1 MLINFNCHF
10 LLKPNKF
17 QKEVKISIDKKLS
30 SKMMIFEIT
39 QVWRETLKNVVL
51 PFIIEIL
58 LKYTHTHNSKKLGSE
73 QTRHNGVR
81 VNDVILVQVI
91 DSCF

>member
-1 MLINFNCHF
+1 MGGNAKKRGFTIHNRNA
-10 LLKPNKF
+10 LK
-17 QKEVKISIDKKLS
+17 IH
-30 SKMMIFEIT
+30 
-39 QVWRETLKNVVL
+39 
-51 PFIIEIL
+51 
-58 LKYTHTHNSKKLGSE
+58 THTHNSKKLGSE

>member
-1 MLINFNCHF
+1 
-10 LLKPNKF
+10 
-17 QKEVKISIDKKLS
+17 
-30 SKMMIFEIT
+30 MIFEIT
-39 QVWRETLKNVVL
+39 QIWGETLKSVVL
-51 PFIIEIL
+51 PFIIEML

-91 DSCF
+91 DSCFWVINMFYLYIFRTFPTENFQIFRKVV